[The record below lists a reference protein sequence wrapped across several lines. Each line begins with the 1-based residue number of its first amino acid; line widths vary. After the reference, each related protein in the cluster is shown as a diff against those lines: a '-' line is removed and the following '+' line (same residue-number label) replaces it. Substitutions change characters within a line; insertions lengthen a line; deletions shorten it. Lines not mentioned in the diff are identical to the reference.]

1 MKLIYIIHE
10 LFAAFFKNYMKVF
23 HFSPRKNTGP
33 KIAWGETY
41 ERDTYVQFN
50 YS

>member
-1 MKLIYIIHE
+1 MFSRLKI
-10 LFAAFFKNYMKVF
+10 F

-41 ERDTYVQFN
+41 ERGTHVPSN
-50 YS
+50 YSKAVLGKSPLT